1 MAVFSFKIEQKFYY
15 NECLAGY
22 QLLRDMGHPYAS
34 VGTINNW
41 IKDMDMQP
49 GFQEQNFKL
58 LALEAKKWK
67 PQDCIGVLVSDEIHI
82 KASFEVDPSTQSILG
97 MPTIP
102 VNSKPGKKVCPD
114 PPATKAMVFT
124 IVGMATRWKV
134 IAAYHFTAN
143 SFCSTT
149 VGYIIKGIIQK
160 AKEDCGVTIVANS
173 MDSAPAN
180 MAI

>member
-1 MAVFSFKIEQKFYY
+1 M
-15 NECLAGY
+15 CLSGY

-114 PPATKAMVFT
+114 TPATKAMVFT